1 MCKLYAMHHSKR
13 ILAPTGLVYKV
24 VMTSLY
30 WVALLDSLHNKIV
43 KDFRLTDK
51 LLK

>member
-1 MCKLYAMHHSKR
+1 MHRSKR
-13 ILAPTGLVYKV
+13 ILTPNGLVYKV

-30 WVALLDSLHNKIV
+30 WVALLDSLHNKVV

-51 LLK
+51 PLK